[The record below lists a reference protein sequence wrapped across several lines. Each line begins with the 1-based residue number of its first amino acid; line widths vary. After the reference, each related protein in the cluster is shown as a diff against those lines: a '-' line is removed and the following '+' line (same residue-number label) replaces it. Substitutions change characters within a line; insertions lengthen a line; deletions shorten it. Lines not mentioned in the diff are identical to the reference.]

1 MKDLENIKRMK
12 ELFECGKIKQEEM
25 DINMQLAIAELY
37 KSEIESLREDI
48 SKSKK
53 ERAIYLDMIN
63 NVDSAQD
70 ILDSFD
76 EKR

>member
-1 MKDLENIKRMK
+1 MKDLENVKKMK

-25 DINMQLAIAELY
+25 DIDMQLAIAELY

-63 NVDSAQD
+63 NVDAAQD
-70 ILDSFD
+70 ILNNLD

>member
-70 ILDSFD
+70 ILNSFD

>member
-1 MKDLENIKRMK
+1 MKDLENIKKMK